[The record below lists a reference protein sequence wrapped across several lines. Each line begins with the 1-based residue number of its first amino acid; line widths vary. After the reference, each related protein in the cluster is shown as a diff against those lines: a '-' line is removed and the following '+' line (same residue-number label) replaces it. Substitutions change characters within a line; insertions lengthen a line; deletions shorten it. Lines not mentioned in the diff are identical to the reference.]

1 MKKKRALTNRATIV
15 PQKAVQIN
23 RIEVVDS
30 TLVDGERWFVVTVEP
45 KVTPWIRE
53 QDSAWWYEHTIGKHS
68 YRVLDTF
75 DVHEKLYT
83 LMSLRW
89 A

>member
-1 MKKKRALTNRATIV
+1 MKKKRALTDRATVV
-15 PQKAVQIN
+15 PWAVQKN
-23 RIEVVDS
+23 RFEVVDQAV
-30 TLVDGERWFVVTVEP
+30 VDGEQWFVVHVEP
-45 KVTPWIRE
+45 RVTPWIRE
-53 QDSAWWYEHTIGKHS
+53 QEDNWWYEHTTGQYN

-89 A
+89 S